1 MKNTELFSFA
11 EDIFKDCL
19 ETMKAKNHDYAT
31 TGSTHEDA
39 LKNFKLVEYLN
50 IADMPSGIL
59 VRMCDKMARLS
70 NTYRGVQKVNE
81 SCLDTGKDLI
91 NYTVILLAGL
101 IDSQLQKGAVYDT
114 SKPASNDSSESLK
127 GQSVSTD

>member
-1 MKNTELFSFA
+1 MKNTELFEFA
-11 EDIFKDCL
+11 TNIFYECL
-19 ETMKAKNHDYAT
+19 NTMKDKNHDYAT
-31 TGSTHEDA
+31 TGKITEDA

-70 NTYRGVQKVNE
+70 NIYKGGNKVNE
-81 SCLDTGKDLI
+81 SCFETGKDLI

-101 IDSQLQKGAVYDT
+101 AERQPQKGVIYDNR
-114 SKPASNDSSESLK
+114 KPASNDTAEGFEGL
-127 GQSVSTD
+127 SVSTD